1 MCTMEGTLH
10 RRSFRARRSQATSS
24 LCLAAVAATRP
35 PCAAGPTTG
44 EGSYAVRPA
53 NRRALLLPGGGLLVR
68 PRARLLLRGLF
79 WGGTS
84 VQKVPAGRHGGGR
97 PARQL
102 RRISPGGGA
111 RRAGGAGRGGGKG
124 KGERMGCGAAAQ
136 SHVRRKHEEVTA
148 PAADARRPQ
157 GGGFGRDPRPLQR
170 PVRPPC
176 GVFRGRRVPPLP
188 EGGRGTGARDPA
200 QERRAHAAAGGAAV
214 ARGRPLKRRGR
225 GLGGVGSWPA
235 ASGLGTTD

>member
-53 NRRALLLPGGGLLVR
+53 NRRALLLHGGDLLVR

-111 RRAGGAGRGGGKG
+111 RRAGGAGRGGGQG
-124 KGERMGCGAAAQ
+124 KRRTHGVRRGCAKPRATKARGSDSAGRRRTAPSRRRFRPGSAAAA
-136 SHVRRKHEEVTA
+136 TA
-148 PAADARRPQ
+148 CPAA
-157 GGGFGRDPRPLQR
+157 L
-170 PVRPPC
+170 
-176 GVFRGRRVPPLP
+176 RRVPRPQSP
-188 EGGRGTGARDPA
+188 PPPGGRQRNGCAGPHAGAAGARGGGWG
-200 QERRAHAAAGGAAV
+200 RGRA
-214 ARGRPLKRRGR
+214 RPLKLRRRFRRSWQLAGGQR
-225 GLGGVGSWPA
+225 LG
-235 ASGLGTTD
+235 DN